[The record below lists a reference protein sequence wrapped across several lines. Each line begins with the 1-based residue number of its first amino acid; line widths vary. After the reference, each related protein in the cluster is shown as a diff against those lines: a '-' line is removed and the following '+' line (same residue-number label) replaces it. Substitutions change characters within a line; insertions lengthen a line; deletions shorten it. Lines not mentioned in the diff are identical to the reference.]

1 MASVLKCGIV
11 TSNGKPNENIL
22 PGTSSKEIKYTYP
35 SSSYVDKFRKN
46 TNVIPTE
53 TQYTLSFYAKSTVN
67 GDKIRAHYYNP
78 STTTRGISS
87 QGVTSTANDGTIDFT
102 LTTDWKLYWV
112 TYTQSNTTSTKTVI
126 FPRMF
131 SQSSG
136 GATGTGTVSIK
147 MVKFEKGSVPTPWI
161 PCAADSKYDG
171 ENSSMFE
178 IDDVCKIHK
187 NGNIQ
192 SYEFIEI

>member
-78 STTTRGISS
+78 NTTTRGISS
-87 QGVTSTANDGTIDFT
+87 QGVTSTATDGTIDFT

-112 TYTQSNTTSTKTVI
+112 TYTQSKWWCNWHWN
-126 FPRMF
+126 
-131 SQSSG
+131 
-136 GATGTGTVSIK
+136 
-147 MVKFEKGSVPTPWI
+147 SV
-161 PCAADSKYDG
+161 Y
-171 ENSSMFE
+171 
-178 IDDVCKIHK
+178 
-187 NGNIQ
+187 
-192 SYEFIEI
+192 